1 MIRRA
6 FKLIGVWVALS
17 FGQPQQEQVPPQ
29 PQVPQQTQGQA
40 PPPQAQVEVEVP
52 KEVKEYLELKREL
65 LKKQKRSE
73 IKKIDR
79 QEKFDDLQSSL
90 SSLQH
95 QKNIMLE
102 KKHVELLKKMPP
114 VFYSVEIAGVVGN
127 YALSRSGIVMGNG
140 YKVGTAEVSKISIE
154 EGVLLKDGQVVYPA
168 DSTGVR
174 IVLNELYQEAKQTQT
189 APPPPPNIFSPPTI
203 LSPSTSPPP
212 PPVLPPPP
220 PR

>member
-6 FKLIGVWVALS
+6 FKLLGVWVALS
-17 FGQPQQEQVPPQ
+17 FGQPQQGQAPPQ
-29 PQVPQQTQGQA
+29 PQAPQQAQEQV
-40 PPPQAQVEVEVP
+40 PPPQAQVEAELP
-52 KEVKEYLELKREL
+52 KEVKEYLELRKEL
-65 LKKQKRSE
+65 LKKQRRSE
-73 IKKIDR
+73 IRKIDR
-79 QEKFDDLQSSL
+79 QEKFENLQSSL

-102 KKHVELLKKMPP
+102 KKRIELLKRMPP

-127 YALSRSGIVMGNG
+127 YAISRSGIVMGKG

-168 DSTGVR
+168 DSTGVK

-189 APPPPPNIFSPPTI
+189 APPPPPNILSPPAT
-203 LSPSTSPPP
+203 ST
-212 PPVLPPPP
+212 PPVPPPPP